1 MTTAYDN
8 FGLILVAYRR
18 CRCRRC
24 HCSKSA
30 SSATAG
36 LTQRQGRDINK
47 SAAMTHSP
55 SLALL
60 LSTSSII
67 VGTSNAF
74 LPSKG
79 YVQHPTT
86 QARPQDIAATI
97 PVPFS
102 SAIYSEPNGS
112 SNTGISFG
120 SAGASL
126 LNDAFSALSQ
136 SDQYDA
142 VLTGLCAKILDGEQK
157 QTAAPPDDNNGDAAD
172 IDGPTGFSAEEAQ
185 QAARLAALSPTER
198 AFATLSD
205 PLSLLREMNGRRV
218 RASPRSL
225 SALIDATVVTE
236 SAAAMAAVLSLG
248 KTNGGIRN
256 YGSLQSFVTPIPTN
270 PNARIVCP
278 DGVSRTRDERLS
290 LLQDVPTDDRT
301 TEVTAAMAAMGVLG
315 FCIFVRLVGGLFGLE
330 DLQGPADL
338 VIGTALTVGIVDNF
352 YDALKGGTSL
362 LASTQRDRMPDAIKD
377 ASLPDKEDVPLG
389 LGQGK
394 ITGTVVRGLTRLL
407 SVDTERECQCE
418 AAALFVAYALGLPCF
433 AFRPNA
439 LEGAVLIFESTKQD
453 SYSQNVDSLLS
464 DAGILKVLIWI
475 MAPVAM
481 ENGRHAH
488 IIASDPREG
497 AGLLRRLRE
506 RAGSV
511 SAEAV
516 EVVNDLLGGGD
527 PEFAEQNADA
537 VLRWAH
543 AEADALL
550 RDNRSMVEE
559 LTERLAGGA
568 ATVGDCTAVLEDW

>member
-1 MTTAYDN
+1 M
-8 FGLILVAYRR
+8 
-18 CRCRRC
+18 
-24 HCSKSA
+24 
-30 SSATAG
+30 
-36 LTQRQGRDINK
+36 
-47 SAAMTHSP
+47 
-55 SLALL
+55 
-60 LSTSSII
+60 
-67 VGTSNAF
+67 
-74 LPSKG
+74 
-79 YVQHPTT
+79 
-86 QARPQDIAATI
+86 
-97 PVPFS
+97 
-102 SAIYSEPNGS
+102 
-112 SNTGISFG
+112 
-120 SAGASL
+120 

-157 QTAAPPDDNNGDAAD
+157 QPTPNAPTTEGEGDAATD
-172 IDGPTGFSAEEAQ
+172 ESTGVSASEAQ
-185 QAARLAALSPTER
+185 ESARLAALSPTER

-205 PLSLLREMNGRRV
+205 PLSLLQEMNSRRV
-218 RASPRSL
+218 NASSRSL
-225 SALIDATVVTE
+225 SALIDATATTE
-236 SAAAMAAVLSLG
+236 SAAAMASVMSLG
-248 KTNGGIRN
+248 KANGGVRN
-256 YGSLQSFVTPIPTN
+256 YGSLQSFVTQIPTN
-270 PNARIVCP
+270 PNARVVCP
-278 DGVSRTRDERLS
+278 DGVSRTKDERLA

-301 TEVTAAMAAMGVLG
+301 TEVTAALTTMGVLG
-315 FCIFVRLVGGLFGLE
+315 FCIFVRLLGGLFGLE

-338 VIGTALTVGIVDNF
+338 VIGTALTVGVVDNF
-352 YDALKGGTSL
+352 YDAIKGGTSL
-362 LASTQRDRMPDAIKD
+362 LASTQRDKMPDAIKD
-377 ASLPDKEDVPLG
+377 ASLPNKEDVPLG

-453 SYSQNVDSLLS
+453 SYSKNVDSLLS

-481 ENGRHAH
+481 ENSRHAQL
-488 IIASDPREG
+488 IASDPREG
-497 AGLLRRLRE
+497 AGLLRRLME

-516 EVVNDLLGGGD
+516 EVVNDLLGGD
-527 PEFAEQNADA
+527 PDFADRNADA
-537 VLRWAH
+537 VLRWAY

-550 RDNRSMVEE
+550 RDNRNMVED

>member
-1 MTTAYDN
+1 MTYP
-8 FGLILVAYRR
+8 
-18 CRCRRC
+18 
-24 HCSKSA
+24 
-30 SSATAG
+30 
-36 LTQRQGRDINK
+36 
-47 SAAMTHSP
+47 P

-60 LSTSSII
+60 LLISATSII
-67 VGTSNAF
+67 GTSRAF
-74 LPSKG
+74 HHPSKG
-79 YVQHPTT
+79 YVQHRPT
-86 QARPQDIAATI
+86 QSSRSAANG
-97 PVPFS
+97 PKPSRFS
-102 SAIYSEPNGS
+102 SAICAEPNGS
-112 SNTGISFG
+112 GSAGISIG

-142 VLTGLCAKILDGEQK
+142 VLTGLCAKILDGEPRS
-157 QTAAPPDDNNGDAAD
+157 TADATSQ
-172 IDGPTGFSAEEAQ
+172 DGSDGAERDEGVAAEEAER
-185 QAARLAALSPTER
+185 AARLAALSPTER

-205 PLSLLREMNGRRV
+205 PLSLLQEMNGRRV
-218 RASPRSL
+218 KASPRSL
-225 SALIDATVVTE
+225 SALIDATVTTE
-236 SAAAMAAVLSLG
+236 SATAMATVMSLG

-270 PNARIVCP
+270 PNARVVCP
-278 DGVSRTRDERLS
+278 DGVSRTRDERLA

-301 TEVTAAMAAMGVLG
+301 AEVAAALAAMGALG
-315 FCIFVRLVGGLFGLE
+315 FCLFIRLVGGLFGLE

-338 VIGTALTVGIVDNF
+338 IIGTALTVGIVDNF
-352 YDALKGGTSL
+352 YDAIKGGTSL
-362 LASTQRDRMPDAIKD
+362 LASTQKDKMPEAIRD

-439 LEGAVLIFESTKQD
+439 LEGAVLIFESTQQD

-481 ENGRHAH
+481 ENGRHAQL
-488 IIASDPREG
+488 IASDPREG

-516 EVVNDLLGGGD
+516 EVVNDLLGGDGPDGAD
-527 PEFAEQNADA
+527 PN
-537 VLRWAH
+537 
-543 AEADALL
+543 ADALL
-550 RDNRSMVEE
+550 RWAYAEADVLLRDNRNMVEE